1 MGGAAVN
8 GGSRVGGLRADM
20 LRRAALG
27 LAAAASAAAVNTP
40 FYADPVFD
48 AAHDAEFVW
57 HEGEQCWWSVP
68 TRWPPRTPA
77 PLALS

>member
-1 MGGAAVN
+1 
-8 GGSRVGGLRADM
+8 M

-27 LAAAASAAAVNTP
+27 LAAAASAAAVSTP

-68 TRWPPRTPA
+68 TR
-77 PLALS
+77 